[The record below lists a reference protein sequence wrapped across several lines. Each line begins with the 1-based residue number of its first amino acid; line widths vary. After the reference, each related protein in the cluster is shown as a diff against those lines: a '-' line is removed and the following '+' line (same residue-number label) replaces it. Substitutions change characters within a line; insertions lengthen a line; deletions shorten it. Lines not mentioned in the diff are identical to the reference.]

1 MEKKRVSGCYIVV
14 SSILRICLSRGKMGL
29 RRLGKLTKILN
40 VIKSD
45 NTLNKIIKTITVV
58 G

>member
-1 MEKKRVSGCYIVV
+1 
-14 SSILRICLSRGKMGL
+14 MGL